1 MAQTPEAFS
10 LFARIPGILLIGCN
24 AQEGDN
30 HLGVEGRFRHCLRQ
44 LYSSKKIGNSRHC
57 LCGFRA
63 IRRYIDSHLIST

>member
-30 HLGVEGRFRHCLRQ
+30 HLGVEGRFRHCL
-44 LYSSKKIGNSRHC
+44 SRC
-57 LCGFRA
+57 MPPKR
-63 IRRYIDSHLIST
+63 